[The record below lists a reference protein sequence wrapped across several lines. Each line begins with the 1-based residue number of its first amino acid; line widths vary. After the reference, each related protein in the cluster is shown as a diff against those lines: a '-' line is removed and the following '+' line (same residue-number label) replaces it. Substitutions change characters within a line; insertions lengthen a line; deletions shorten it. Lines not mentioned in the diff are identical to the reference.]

1 MDITYRNTHKTLENS
16 DAERGFLAC
25 CGRSTEILHDA
36 QDEVTEDWFTQPLH
50 RAIWRKLL
58 ELQDEGDCLD
68 IVVQFEF
75 PQEEQ
80 QDVRNVFEAVETTGQ
95 WKFFLD
101 KIRQSKKY
109 REVRQ
114 YVMKL
119 SDLVAEHKPIE
130 EVLNEAD
137 RGATQL
143 LQADSAKIRTGADIS
158 RSVIQR
164 IKERQEKGSILG
176 VKSGI
181 TRLDYMTHGFSAGQL
196 CVIAAR
202 TSVGKT
208 AFATELAVAALK
220 ASQKVYFISLEM
232 EGEEVMQR
240 MHVNHSGVP
249 IKPIEDNTASD
260 DQKQKFMNT
269 CKWFDKARYDET
281 LWIDDDSCLSFSQIR
296 ARARKISR
304 SGLDMIIVDYAQIV
318 QSDAGRE
325 TESDYVRVSYVS
337 RSMKILARELGVP
350 VILLA
355 QLSRKAD
362 EPNRKPRLS
371 DLKESGGLEQDAD
384 IVMMLWK
391 KEEDEPTK
399 RVLTVAKQRN
409 GRVGDIDL
417 VFTPHLQQ
425 FSQPPTIG

>member
-1 MDITYRNTHKTLENS
+1 MDITFKNTNKTLENS

-25 CGRSTEILHDA
+25 CGRSTEILQDA
-36 QDEVTEDWFTQPLH
+36 QDEVTDEWFTQPLH
-50 RAIWRKLL
+50 RAIWKKLL
-58 ELQDEGDCLD
+58 EVQDEGDCLD

-75 PQEEQ
+75 PADEQ
-80 QDVRNVFEAVETTGQ
+80 ADVRAVFESVETTGQ
-95 WKFFLD
+95 WKYFLD
-101 KIRQSKKY
+101 KIRQTKKF

-119 SDLVAEHKPIE
+119 SDMVAEARPIE

-137 RGATQL
+137 RGATSLMQS
-143 LQADSAKIRTGADIS
+143 DSSKIRRGADVS
-158 RSVIQR
+158 NSVLER
-164 IKERQEKGSILG
+164 IKERQKVGSIVG
-176 VKSGI
+176 IKSGLI
-181 TRLDYMTHGFSAGQL
+181 RLDHMTHGFSAGQL

-208 AFATELAVAALK
+208 AFAVELAVSALRENK
-220 ASQKVYFISLEM
+220 KLYFVSLEM

-240 MHVNHSGVP
+240 MQVNHSGVP
-249 IKPIEDNTASD
+249 IKPIEDNTASEKEMEAYE
-260 DQKQKFMNT
+260 QT
-269 CKWFDKARYDET
+269 CNWFNKAKYDET
-281 LWIDDDSCLSFSQIR
+281 LWIDDDSCLSFAQIR

-304 SGLDMIIVDYAQIV
+304 SGLDMVIVDYAQIV

-350 VILLA
+350 VVLLA

-391 KEEDEPTK
+391 KEDEEPTK

-409 GRVGDIDL
+409 GRVGDVDL
-417 VFTPHLQQ
+417 VFTPHLQRFQ
-425 FSQPPTIG
+425 QPPTLN